1 MHIHCIPI
9 YPYTGSGQKCRE
21 KHCKTHFFCRFVY
34 KFIPYSSS
42 FIHRFCQCDVPKLS
56 RKIMIF
62 SMGFVV
68 ILQVIQVIL
77 PRQTLRAIH
86 RDQRQQRAVDASRLS
101 CDHER
106 TPRTAKMMVIG
117 SRRIP
122 PDTLLTKSIHSNIP
136 VTLGLNM
143 CYIYIHRYRFI
154 NANGS
159 GINRWS
165 WGFSSL

>member
-1 MHIHCIPI
+1 
-9 YPYTGSGQKCRE
+9 
-21 KHCKTHFFCRFVY
+21 
-34 KFIPYSSS
+34 
-42 FIHRFCQCDVPKLS
+42 
-56 RKIMIF
+56 MIF

-143 CYIYIHRYRFI
+143 YYIYIYTGIVSSMQMGLESTDEVGGSAHYKVSSKHIGSYR
-154 NANGS
+154 ADPVE
-159 GINRWS
+159 
-165 WGFSSL
+165 

>member
-9 YPYTGSGQKCRE
+9 YPYTGSG
-21 KHCKTHFFCRFVY
+21 KHAGKNLVKHILSCRFVH
-34 KFIPYSSS
+34 KFTSIPMYSSS

-56 RKIMIF
+56 RKNMIF

-86 RDQRQQRAVDASRLS
+86 RDQQRQRAVDASRLS

-106 TPRTAKMMVIG
+106 TPRTAKMMVMG
-117 SRRIP
+117 CVYRRIP
-122 PDTLLTKSIHSNIP
+122 YCQSPYTR
-136 VTLGLNM
+136 
-143 CYIYIHRYRFI
+143 IY
-154 NANGS
+154 
-159 GINRWS
+159 
-165 WGFSSL
+165 L